1 MNNTYR
7 LSDYKL
13 IVFDIDG
20 TLVGSSHEL
29 DLYTRDTLLQ
39 LHDLG
44 IPFTLATGKILPA
57 TKAQADELRI
67 QLPLIMANG
76 SVLQKRHG
84 EVLYNAALPVDVTK
98 RAIQICE
105 ELNKDLVIYIIDQLY
120 IKKMNDN
127 IYLIYSNVSSGMNE
141 LGDWELINSRISQVT
156 KCLVVDIHD
165 QLNLIEMGRIFEK
178 EFSGVADI
186 VHTSTKLVEI
196 LPKGISKATA
206 VKSLADSLGVRMDQ
220 VMAFGDYDND
230 APMLSAVGLG
240 IAVENASA
248 AALAAADLV
257 IGSCEENAPA
267 KFLKSLID
275 AEG

>member
-1 MNNTYR
+1 
-7 LSDYKL
+7 
-13 IVFDIDG
+13 
-20 TLVGSSHEL
+20 
-29 DLYTRDTLLQ
+29 
-39 LHDLG
+39 
-44 IPFTLATGKILPA
+44 
-57 TKAQADELRI
+57 
-67 QLPLIMANG
+67 
-76 SVLQKRHG
+76 
-84 EVLYNAALPVDVTK
+84 
-98 RAIQICE
+98 
-105 ELNKDLVIYIIDQLY
+105 VIYIIDQLY